1 MAPPCSNS
9 SPLSIF
15 LLLVTIFAA
24 VSHGDNSNSN
34 PNAPL
39 YTYKYI
45 CDPQRFEK
53 LGLNM
58 AQFGFCDKS
67 LPYAVRA
74 KRLVDSMT
82 LTEKVGQTGNGATGV
97 QRLGIPSTTGGR
109 RRSTASPTS
118 EGAPSSVISCRGPPA
133 SPLPSPPPP
142 HSTRP
147 SGRPSARAM
156 HNLGVAGLTFWS
168 PNINVVRD
176 PRWGRTLE
184 TPGEDPFVVGRYAVN
199 YVRGLQ
205 DVTGF
210 ETTDDLNTRPLK
222 VSACCKHYAAY
233 DVDAWYAPG
242 NFFIDRYH
250 YSANVTE
257 QDMVETFL
265 RPFEMCVKDGDV
277 SSVMCSYN
285 SVNGIPTCTDAR
297 LLRGTVRGDWNL
309 HGYIVADCDSI
320 EVIVDQQKYLAD
332 TPEDAVAQVLKGG
345 LDLDCMSFYQTY
357 LENATRHGLVKEAD
371 IDRALINNYIVLM
384 RVGLFDGQPPTIP
397 RQGVVLLKNENNVLP
412 LNTTAHKNIAAVGP
426 HANATHVMLGN
437 YAGTPCSYSS
447 PLDGLSRYA
456 KVSYLPG
463 CLDVACLNL
472 TYIFPAVRISKT
484 ADATIIFA
492 GLDLS
497 VEAESNDRS
506 NLNLPGYQNLF
517 IRQVASAAK
526 GPVVLVILSAGGVNI
541 DEFKSS
547 SDIDAILWVGYP
559 GEQGGNAIADV
570 IYGKYNPGGRLPV
583 TWYTADYVMQLPM
596 TSMQLRPND
605 DLGFPGRTY
614 KFYNGS
620 MVYPF
625 GFGLSYTNFIYT
637 AVSTQRSVEK
647 ELGLGRHCHQLQYN
661 TSAYIPPCQA
671 AIVEDLSCD
680 DDDVAIDVLVTNT
693 GTVDGSHVV
702 VLYATAP
709 EGIIGAPIKQVIGF
723 QRVFVAAG
731 KSEVA
736 SFKLQ
741 SCRSLSIVTGSAY
754 VALPAGEHT
763 ISVGDGDGAVQFPF
777 QVYFKSQKSF

>member
-9 SPLSIF
+9 SPQSIF

-74 KRLVDSMT
+74 KRLVDSMA
-82 LTEKVGQTGNGATGV
+82 LAEKVGQTGNGATGV
-97 QRLGIPSTTGGR
+97 QRLGIPQYNWWSEALHGVSDVGGG
-109 RRSTASPTS
+109 SKFSNIVPGATSFPT
-118 EGAPSSVISCRGPPA
+118 PI
-133 SPLPSPPPP
+133 
-142 HSTRP
+142 T
-147 SGRPSARAM
+147 SAAAF
-156 HNLGVAGLTFWS
+156 NE
-168 PNINVVRD
+168 
-176 PRWGRTLE
+176 TLWK
-184 TPGEDPFVVGRYAVN
+184 TIGE
-199 YVRGLQ
+199 

-384 RVGLFDGQPPTIP
+384 RVGLFDGQPAYDSLNQNDICSAEHVELATDAA

-517 IRQVASAAK
+517 IRQVASVAK

-620 MVYPF
+620 TVYPF

-637 AVSTQRSVEK
+637 VVSTQRSVEK

-763 ISVGDGDGAVQFPF
+763 ISVGDGVGAVQFPF